1 MKRGQLAP
9 IYRGRTA
16 CPDIFSG
23 SSTKLIIKARYMN
36 IKTGFLFL
44 VFFSLLAFHGCSSRK
59 AVVKK
64 FYIIDLQE
72 SNDNILSDSL
82 PTILKYCEITPV
94 NVYPAYATTQILV
107 RSESHEVRYFTYHEW
122 AVRPQEILTR
132 LMEEYFR
139 QHRVFKEAS
148 IRFWKNIPDVQ
159 VESSLFNLEVFEEN
173 NDYMAHLNIELRLI
187 DNESGEIVLRH
198 RGNNYRKLDKKN
210 LNLFAAAISEM
221 FHQELRE
228 FSIKAMTLLSP
239 ATTP

>member
-1 MKRGQLAP
+1 M
-9 IYRGRTA
+9 I
-16 CPDIFSG
+16 
-23 SSTKLIIKARYMN
+23 
-36 IKTGFLFL
+36 LFT
-44 VFFSLLAFHGCSSRK
+44 LLTVHGCGSRK

-64 FYIIDLQE
+64 FYVIDLQE
-72 SNDNILSDSL
+72 SKDGILSDSL
-82 PTILKYCEITPV
+82 PTIHKYCEIIPV
-94 NVYPAYATTQILV
+94 NVYPAYATTQILI

-159 VESSLFNLEVFEEN
+159 VESSLFSLEVFEEDN
-173 NDYMAHLNIELRLI
+173 NYMAHLDMELRLI
-187 DNESGEIVLRH
+187 DNESGEIVLKQ

-221 FHQELRE
+221 YQQELEE